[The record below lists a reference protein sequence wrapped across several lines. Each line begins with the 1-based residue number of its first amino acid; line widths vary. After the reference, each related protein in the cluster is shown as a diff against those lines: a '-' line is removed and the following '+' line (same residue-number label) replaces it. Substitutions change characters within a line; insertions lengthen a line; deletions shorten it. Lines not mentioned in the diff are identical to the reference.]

1 MPKYQMYFNTQAGWR
16 DFNVDL
22 DEHESLETVLQ
33 DILHDLKEKGYVL
46 EGGGQEGMGNI
57 LVTWEGRE
65 LDMKRSLP
73 RQGVKPNDILR
84 VSVVEEPSLQLRR
97 NDQEFDVVRRE
108 DLHDGDEIIAGR
120 TILRFRIGK
129 QREVFNKQATFVD
142 RLRQGQSF
150 KQTVYFMTVVG
161 GIAGLACWFVAGLI
175 IDPINVLGEHINLI
189 NFPLLGGF
197 IGGLTVGFN
206 DKWMGD
212 HVVARWVIAGV
223 LIGLLAGFA
232 GGLISLLISTGL
244 AEQSRLLLY
253 TLSWMVTGLL
263 VGFGISLRWLSMNK
277 TRVLHGIIGGM
288 FGGMIGGL
296 AYWSLGGFVGGD
308 VSQALGFILTGVG
321 ITFGISIAPI
331 IMRQAGI
338 EFVTSGDRDVLRK
351 YAQARKQWEIHQG
364 GKYVLGSLSAEHTRT
379 ILAHEVQIFIPDELV
394 TERHA
399 ILISRAGHYYI
410 EPHPELAMFRS
421 ASSPK

>member
-1 MPKYQMYFNTQAGWR
+1 MYFNTQAGWK

-46 EGGGQEGMGNI
+46 EGGQEGMGNV

-65 LDMKRSLP
+65 LDLRRSLP

-84 VSVVEEPSLQLRR
+84 VTIVEEPSLQLRR
-97 NDQEFDVVRRE
+97 NDEEFDVVKRE

-129 QREVFNKQATFVD
+129 QRESFDKQATFVD
-142 RLRQGQSF
+142 RMRQGQSF

-161 GIAGLACWFVAGLI
+161 GIAGLGCWFVAPLI
-175 IDPINVLGEHINLI
+175 AYPIDVLGEHINLI

-206 DKWMGD
+206 DKWLGD
-212 HVVARWVIAGV
+212 RVVARWVIAGI
-223 LIGLLAGFA
+223 LIGILAGVA
-232 GGLISLLISTGL
+232 GGLISLPIRNGL
-244 AEQSRLLLY
+244 AEHGPLLLY
-253 TLSWMVTGLL
+253 TLSWMLTGLL
-263 VGFGISLRWLSMNK
+263 IGFGISLRWLSMNK

-296 AYWSLGGFVGGD
+296 SFWSLGGIVGGD
-308 VSQALGFILTGVG
+308 ISQALGFILTGVG

-331 IMRQAGI
+331 VLRQAGI
-338 EFVTSGDRDVLRK
+338 EFITSGDRDVLRK
-351 YAQARKQWEIHQG
+351 YAQTRKQWEIHQG
-364 GKYVLGSLSAEHTRT
+364 GKYVLGSMSAEHTRS

-394 TERHA
+394 AERHA

-410 EPHPELAMFRS
+410 EPHPELAMIRS
-421 ASSPK
+421 AVGSK